1 MVPDEAYCTAL
12 EYGLPP
18 TAGWGAGLDRLTAI
32 LTGCGH
38 LRNTLTFPL
47 VTPRGPLQGSPE
59 GSS

>member
-38 LRNTLTFPL
+38 LRDTLTFPL
-47 VTPRGPLQGSPE
+47 VTPKGP
-59 GSS
+59 